1 MKDSARYVKRVEWSD
16 EDRCFVGSCPGV
28 IGPCC
33 HGDDEVAV
41 YPGAVRDR
49 GRVAGGHSRRGG
61 DAARTEGEPAVWHTP
76 GRSYGTGRIVVPE
89 ALLRGAGPAQPC
101 AMRPRRP

>member
-41 YPGAVRDR
+41 YRELCGIVDEWLEVIRAEGGALPERTAGRRPGAHPD
-49 GRVAGGHSRRGG
+49 GH
-61 DAARTEGEPAVWHTP
+61 AAR
-76 GRSYGTGRIVVPE
+76 
-89 ALLRGAGPAQPC
+89 AG
-101 AMRPRRP
+101 

>member
-16 EDRCFVGSCPGV
+16 EDRRFVGSCPGV

-41 YPGAVRDR
+41 YRELCGIVDEWLEVIRDEEGALPERTADR
-49 GRVAGGHSRRGG
+49 
-61 DAARTEGEPAVWHTP
+61 
-76 GRSYGTGRIVVPE
+76 RSGTGHTAR
-89 ALLRGAGPAQPC
+89 AG
-101 AMRPRRP
+101 

>member
-16 EDRCFVGSCPGV
+16 EDQCFVGSCPGV

-41 YPGAVRDR
+41 YRELCGIVDEWLEVIHREEEALPEPAADTRSG
-49 GRVAGGHSRRGG
+49 GVAGGH
-61 DAARTEGEPAVWHTP
+61 TVQ
-76 GRSYGTGRIVVPE
+76 
-89 ALLRGAGPAQPC
+89 AG
-101 AMRPRRP
+101 

>member
-16 EDRCFVGSCPGV
+16 EDRCFVGSCLGV

-41 YPGAVRDR
+41 YRDLCGIVDEWLEVIHGEEEALPER
-49 GRVAGGHSRRGG
+49 AADTRRSGGVAGGRKR
-61 DAARTEGEPAVWHTP
+61 
-76 GRSYGTGRIVVPE
+76 
-89 ALLRGAGPAQPC
+89 
-101 AMRPRRP
+101 

>member
-1 MKDSARYVKRVEWSD
+1 MKESARYVKRVEWSD

-41 YPGAVRDR
+41 YRELCGIVDEWLEVIRDALPPR
-49 GRVAGGHSRRGG
+49 GSGGGG
-61 DAARTEGEPAVWHTP
+61 ET
-76 GRSYGTGRIVVPE
+76 GRSRPTAGYGIISESVGRQ
-89 ALLRGAGPAQPC
+89 ANGRDLC
-101 AMRPRRP
+101 

>member
-1 MKDSARYVKRVEWSD
+1 MKDSAKYIKRVAWSD

-41 YPGAVRDR
+41 YR
-49 GRVAGGHSRRGG
+49 
-61 DAARTEGEPAVWHTP
+61 ELC
-76 GRSYGTGRIVVPE
+76 RIVDEWLEILRDEDGALPE
-89 ALLRGAGPAQPC
+89 PTAGLACSGMVGQRG
-101 AMRPRRP
+101 PRHGGAAEVQRASG

>member
-41 YPGAVRDR
+41 YRELCGIVDEWLEVIRDEEGALPERTADR
-49 GRVAGGHSRRGG
+49 RSGTPPGGHTVR
-61 DAARTEGEPAVWHTP
+61 
-76 GRSYGTGRIVVPE
+76 
-89 ALLRGAGPAQPC
+89 AG
-101 AMRPRRP
+101 

>member
-41 YPGAVRDR
+41 YRELCGIVDEWLGIIRDEEGALPERTAARWSGGIPDGHAVR
-49 GRVAGGHSRRGG
+49 AG
-61 DAARTEGEPAVWHTP
+61 
-76 GRSYGTGRIVVPE
+76 
-89 ALLRGAGPAQPC
+89 
-101 AMRPRRP
+101 

>member
-1 MKDSARYVKRVEWSD
+1 MKDSVKYIKRVEWSD

-41 YPGAVRDR
+41 YRQLCQIVDEWLEVIRDQDGALPEATAGLAHPGVVMASAPQPQS
-49 GRVAGGHSRRGG
+49 GGVA
-61 DAARTEGEPAVWHTP
+61 EGERASEQFRPADTP
-76 GRSYGTGRIVVPE
+76 
-89 ALLRGAGPAQPC
+89 A
-101 AMRPRRP
+101 RR

>member
-16 EDRCFVGSCPGV
+16 EDGCFVGSCPRV

-41 YPGAVRDR
+41 YRELCGIVDEWLEVIRDEEEALPERTANRRWSGGVADGHAVQ
-49 GRVAGGHSRRGG
+49 AGKAAGNPHTERGG
-61 DAARTEGEPAVWHTP
+61 G
-76 GRSYGTGRIVVPE
+76 
-89 ALLRGAGPAQPC
+89 
-101 AMRPRRP
+101 

>member
-16 EDRCFVGSCPGV
+16 EDGCFVGSCPGV

-41 YPGAVRDR
+41 YRELCGIVDEWLEVIRDEEGALPERTADR
-49 GRVAGGHSRRGG
+49 LGSMSRSHPIAP
-61 DAARTEGEPAVWHTP
+61 DRTLPPSMTQ
-76 GRSYGTGRIVVPE
+76 R
-89 ALLRGAGPAQPC
+89 
-101 AMRPRRP
+101 